1 MAGITLL
8 AHQIHGFLGS
18 HLPLSKTK
26 QLHALIITSS
36 LLDPSF
42 SRTKL
47 LRLYGLN
54 GALSSARLL
63 FEEIPQRSVH
73 SWNAMIRACARRSD
87 FDGAFSLFLQMLR
100 TGAGPD
106 SHTFACILRACSE
119 MPHAR
124 RVACTHG
131 KLISSGLGAD
141 PLACSSI
148 IAAYA
153 KLGFVDMAGRVFR
166 AVEQPD
172 LVLWNSMLSA
182 YAHWGYWPEG
192 LELFSRMRSDGI
204 APDGYS
210 MVGLLSCLRDPI
222 LIQIGRG
229 SHGLCLKGGLD
240 LGAHVRSA
248 LVSMYSRCGC
258 MASAWQVFDGWPQ
271 QPDLVQWS
279 AMVTG
284 FLQAGEYARSIWV
297 FSDMTASLRQR
308 PDAVLIASVLSACG
322 SLAAIRPGKAIHCYA
337 YRLGIESDVA
347 VACAIMN
354 MYLKCGFTQPGS
366 RIFLTMP
373 EKNSTAYNIMIS
385 GLGSHGRGAEAVEV
399 FEEMLSEGVKPDEAT
414 FSALLCACSSQA
426 ELARDAKALFVRMRE
441 EFGVPARTEH
451 YVYMVKTLGMAGEL
465 KAAYELIKTMPT
477 PEAGA
482 WGALLWCCN
491 VHGDLELAETV
502 AKELFV
508 IQPEKGAYRVI
519 LSNMHAAEGNWAVVE
534 SMRSEMG
541 ESVAEK
547 TPGLS
552 WIGDGET

>member
-1 MAGITLL
+1 MDGISLL
-8 AHQIHGFLGS
+8 AHQIQGFLSS

-42 SRTKL
+42 ALTKL

-54 GALSSARLL
+54 GALTCARSM
-63 FEEIPQRSVH
+63 FEEIPERSVYA
-73 SWNAMIRACARRSD
+73 WNAMIRANARRND

-106 SHTFACILRACSE
+106 SHTFACILRACAE
-119 MPHAR
+119 MPHGR
-124 RVACTHG
+124 RAASTHG
-131 KLISSGLGAD
+131 KLISCGLGTD
-141 PLACSSI
+141 PLACSSLI
-148 IAAYA
+148 TAYA
-153 KLGFVDMAGRVFR
+153 KLGSVDLAGRVFR
-166 AVEQPD
+166 AVQEPD

-182 YAHWGYWPEG
+182 YAHCGYWFEG
-192 LELFSRMRSDGI
+192 FELFSRMRSYGK

-222 LIQIGRG
+222 LIQIGWG
-229 SHGLCLKGGLD
+229 SHGICVKGGLD

-258 MASAWQVFDGWPQ
+258 MASAWQMFGGMPQ
-271 QPDLVQWS
+271 EPDLVQWS

-284 FLQAGEYARSIWV
+284 FLQAGEYERSIWV
-297 FSDMTASLRQR
+297 FSEMTASLRQK
-308 PDAVLIASVLSACG
+308 PDAVLVASVLSACG
-322 SLAAIRPGKAIHCYA
+322 SLTAIRLGKAIHCYV
-337 YRLGIESDVA
+337 YRLGIESDVS
-347 VACAIMN
+347 VTCALMN
-354 MYLKCGFTQPGS
+354 MYLKCGFTHPGS

-373 EKNSTAYNIMIS
+373 EKNITAFNIMIS
-385 GLGSHGRGAEAVEV
+385 GLGSHGRGAEAMEI
-399 FEEMLSEGVKPDEAT
+399 FEEMLSEGLKPDEAT
-414 FSALLCACSSQA
+414 FSALLCACSSHA
-426 ELARDAKALFVRMRE
+426 EFAIAAKALFVRMTE
-441 EFGVPARTEH
+441 EFGVAARTEH
-451 YVYMVKTLGMAGEL
+451 YVYMVKILGMAGEL

-502 AKELFV
+502 ARELFV

-534 SMRSEMG
+534 NLRGDMG
-541 ESVAEK
+541 EYVTEK
-547 TPGLS
+547 TPGVS
-552 WIGDGET
+552 WIADGET